1 MDSRNWLVSGMPEP
15 LHHIVKSYQDDMHFT
30 SFSSA
35 VRRLLE
41 THPEIAK
48 RIEKVYAGDVLD
60 P

>member
-1 MDSRNWLVSGMPEP
+1 MPEP